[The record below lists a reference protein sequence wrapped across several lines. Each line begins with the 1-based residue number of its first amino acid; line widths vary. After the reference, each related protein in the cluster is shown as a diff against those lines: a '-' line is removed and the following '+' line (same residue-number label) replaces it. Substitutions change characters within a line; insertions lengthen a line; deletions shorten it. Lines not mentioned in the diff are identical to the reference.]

1 LVIKFLTKKF
11 HKFTEKSATSNCITN
26 NDVSQKKLRQAL
38 VPNNEVERKIILLK
52 IIDFI
57 KYKKSKS
64 LGYKHSFPPE
74 NGNTLL
80 TIPLSK

>member
-1 LVIKFLTKKF
+1 MRLPI
-11 HKFTEKSATSNCITN
+11 
-26 NDVSQKKLRQAL
+26 VSQITMYHKRNLRQAL
-38 VPNNEVERKIILLK
+38 VPNNELERKIILLK

-57 KYKKSKS
+57 KYEKSKS

-74 NGNTLL
+74 NRNTLL